1 MDLRIAG
8 KWALICG
15 ASKGLGRGCAQALA
29 SEGVNL
35 VINARG
41 KDMLE
46 STAQELRR
54 LAPDVEIRIAV
65 GDVATEGGREAA
77 LAQTPAIDIL
87 VNNAGGP
94 PAGNMQDWTRD
105 DWIVALDANM
115 LAPIALIK
123 ATVGGMVERGYGR
136 VINITSS
143 AVKAPIAAL
152 GLSNGARSGLTGF
165 IAGLARQPDLAG
177 RNVTLNNILPGT
189 FDTDRLRSNLAAMA
203 QRANAS
209 VEAYTDRRR
218 DAIPA
223 RRFGTP
229 AEFGALCAFIC
240 GMDAGYLTGQN
251 ILLDGGAYPGTF

>member
-29 SEGVNL
+29 AEGVNL
-35 VINARG
+35 VINARS
-41 KDMLE
+41 KDALE
-46 STAQELRR
+46 STAQELRG
-54 LAPDVEIRIAV
+54 LAPGVEILTAV
-65 GDVATEGGREAA
+65 GDIATEPGREAA
-77 LAQTPAIDIL
+77 LAQAPAIDIL

-94 PAGNMQDWTRD
+94 PAGDMQDWTRD
-105 DWIVALDANM
+105 DWIRALDANM

-123 ATVGGMVERGYGR
+123 ATVGGMAERGYGR

-165 IAGLARQPDLAG
+165 IAGLARQPDLAS

-189 FDTDRLRSNLAAMA
+189 FDTDRLRSNLNAMA
-203 QRANAS
+203 QRANAPI
-209 VEAYTDRRR
+209 EAYTDRRR
-218 DAIPA
+218 DAVPA

-229 AEFGALCAFIC
+229 AEFGALCAFLC

-251 ILLDGGAYPGTF
+251 LLLDGGAYPGTF